1 MDTELLSPDHH
12 KAMLQTVSSQQV
24 EPQLSAG
31 DIDAFIRSA
40 ETAALSLKAFAAAC
54 KKLHFVAGDILRN
67 LREQSLLS
75 ERVAAGIAVTTAD
88 AKIIKEQSLRK
99 KLTSNN

>member
-1 MDTELLSPDHH
+1 MTSEILTPDHH
-12 KAMLQTVSSQQV
+12 KAMLQAVSSQQA

-31 DIDAFIRSA
+31 DIDAFIRAA
-40 ETAALSLKAFAAAC
+40 ETTTLSLKAFAAAC

-88 AKIIKEQSLRK
+88 AKILKEQSLRK
-99 KLTSNN
+99 KIGAKQ